1 MPTIHIIEY
10 NGTEH
15 EVEAQN
21 GESLMLAAVK
31 QMIDGIDAD
40 CGGSCSCGTC
50 HVFVDPAWMANVGEA
65 DEYEEPMLDMN
76 PERQAG
82 SRLSCQITVND
93 TLDGLVVRLP
103 RSQF

>member
-1 MPTIHIIEY
+1 MPTIHVIEY

-21 GESLMLAAVK
+21 GESLMLSAVK

-76 PERQAG
+76 PERQAT
-82 SRLSCQITVND
+82 SRLSCQITIDD